1 MASRR
6 KTGNALKRVDFL
18 SLLARSKP
26 SRRKYL
32 VSSADASEILAI
44 AECILNLHK
53 RNIRVSGDK
62 KRKLLQFRKELGS
75 ICSKSTSVKQK
86 RKVLQKG
93 GVMGI
98 LASAL
103 LPAAIGFITKKLTGL
118 TGKLF

>member
-6 KTGNALKRVDFL
+6 KTGNAVKRADFL

-44 AECILNLHK
+44 AECVLNLHK
-53 RNIRVSGDK
+53 RNIRVSAEK
-62 KRKLLQFRKELGS
+62 KKKLLHFRKELGGV
-75 ICSKSTSVKQK
+75 CSKSTSVKRKKQLILK
-86 RKVLQKG
+86 RG
-93 GVMGI
+93 GFLNV

-103 LPAAIGFITKKLTGL
+103 LPTAIGFITKTLGL
-118 TGKLF
+118 GGN